1 MNRVFT
7 LTPSTATTPSSTL
20 DGSDEL
26 GRLFEF
32 RIEALADSHS
42 LSLKD
47 MLGKPVT
54 VRIEQQ
60 DLSTRYLNGIVAR
73 ASLSGRR
80 AERYYGYELIVR
92 PWLWL
97 ATRRSDCRIFQ
108 NKTVPEIV
116 QEVLPTYGFRSRTTE
131 SYVPRDL
138 RAVQR
143 DRCRVR
149 VAADGVRRDLLVLA
163 CGGHA
168 YADARRRDVVA
179 YRAARLRDDSISR
192 ATAPRSPTRSIS
204 TAGCPRRR

>member
-7 LTPSTATTPSSTL
+7 LDSPHGDDLKFHTL

-73 ASLSGRR
+73 ASLAGRR

-108 NKTVPEIV
+108 NKT
-116 QEVLPTYGFRSRTTE
+116 
-131 SYVPRDL
+131 
-138 RAVQR
+138 
-143 DRCRVR
+143 
-149 VAADGVRRDLLVLA
+149 
-163 CGGHA
+163 
-168 YADARRRDVVA
+168 
-179 YRAARLRDDSISR
+179 
-192 ATAPRSPTRSIS
+192 
-204 TAGCPRRR
+204 